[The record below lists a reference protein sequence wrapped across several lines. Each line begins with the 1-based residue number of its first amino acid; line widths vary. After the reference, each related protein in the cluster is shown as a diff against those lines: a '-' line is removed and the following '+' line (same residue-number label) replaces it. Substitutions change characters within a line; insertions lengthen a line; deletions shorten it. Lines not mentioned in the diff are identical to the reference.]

1 MFAAPRFPIRSPGW
15 RRAQWPAARGGR
27 QRPRW
32 VGNYPVLHGASPC
45 KGLGVGGNSSR
56 SFDFDDWY
64 GACPEKAVGKLSPR
78 GEQPVTKFIVH
89 CSVAILLILIAAS
102 LCPAAEDMGIITG
115 SDKGTYYQ
123 FGLDL
128 QKLSKPTGVN
138 LTVHTSKG
146 SIENIFAVY
155 QRPGVQM
162 GIVQSDVLA
171 FVARVQSDPVLQ
183 RIAKKT
189 RMVFPL
195 YNEEAHV
202 LGRKGIRDFDDLGGK
217 RVAIGRDG
225 SGTYLTARLLF
236 KLSEVAPSEM
246 VPIDTGEALRELK
259 AGRIDAM
266 FYVAGYPLKL
276 LKDDVT
282 EKDGL
287 ELIPITNKS
296 ITEFY
301 PRAEIPAN
309 VYEWQRTPV
318 NSVAVKAVL
327 VSFDFRRKDCDN
339 VGRFAQTISRQ
350 MSWLLQNG
358 HSKWKVVDL
367 NYPLK
372 GWEQYDC
379 VRKYVGT
386 AAPAGT
392 ASPVKSGQNENP
404 VFNAIKGLLDE

>member
-1 MFAAPRFPIRSPGW
+1 
-15 RRAQWPAARGGR
+15 
-27 QRPRW
+27 
-32 VGNYPVLHGASPC
+32 
-45 KGLGVGGNSSR
+45 
-56 SFDFDDWY
+56 
-64 GACPEKAVGKLSPR
+64 
-78 GEQPVTKFIVH
+78 
-89 CSVAILLILIAAS
+89 
-102 LCPAAEDMGIITG
+102 
-115 SDKGTYYQ
+115 
-123 FGLDL
+123 
-128 QKLSKPTGVN
+128 
-138 LTVHTSKG
+138 
-146 SIENIFAVY
+146 
-155 QRPGVQM
+155 
-162 GIVQSDVLA
+162 
-171 FVARVQSDPVLQ
+171 
-183 RIAKKT
+183 
-189 RMVFPL
+189 
-195 YNEEAHV
+195 V
-202 LGRKGIRDFDDLGGK
+202 LGRKGIRDFDDLAGK

-246 VPIDTGEALRELK
+246 VPIDTGEALGELK

-266 FYVAGYPLKL
+266 FYVAGYPVKL

-392 ASPVKSGQNENP
+392 ASPAKSGQNENP

>member
-1 MFAAPRFPIRSPGW
+1 MTKSKLIL
-15 RRAQWPAARGGR
+15 Q
-27 QRPRW
+27 
-32 VGNYPVLHGASPC
+32 
-45 KGLGVGGNSSR
+45 SS
-56 SFDFDDWY
+56 
-64 GACPEKAVGKLSPR
+64 L
-78 GEQPVTKFIVH
+78 
-89 CSVAILLILIAAS
+89 AILMLLIAAS
-102 LCPAAEDMGIITG
+102 LCAAAEDMGLITG
-115 SDKGTYYQ
+115 GDKGTYYQ

-128 QKLSKPTGVN
+128 QKLTKPAGVN

-195 YNEEAHV
+195 YNEEVHL
-202 LGRKGIRDFDDLGGK
+202 LGKKGIRDFDDLTGK

-225 SGTYLTARLLF
+225 SGTYLTSRLLF
-236 KLSEVAPSEM
+236 KLSEVVPAEM
-246 VPIDTGEALRELK
+246 VPIDTGEALAELK

-266 FYVAGYPLKL
+266 FYVAGFPVKL
-276 LKDDVT
+276 LKEDVA

-301 PRAEIPAN
+301 PRADIPAN
-309 VYEWQRTPV
+309 VYEWQKTPV
-318 NSVAVKAVL
+318 SSVAVKAVL

-339 VGRFAQTISRQ
+339 VGRFAQTLQKQ
-350 MSWLLQNG
+350 MPWLLQNG
-358 HSKWKVVDL
+358 HPKWKVVDL

-379 VRKYVGT
+379 VRKYIGT
-386 AAPAGT
+386 AAAAPTTAAKPA
-392 ASPVKSGQNENP
+392 ANENP